1 MRSGWQPVERDAGPD
16 ETIDSCGG
24 VKVKVLM
31 MTDLEGVAGVVS
43 FEDQTAPGG
52 RYYEAAKKLL
62 TAEVNA
68 AVEELVQAGIEEVLV
83 IDGHGA
89 GAIQFEDLHPAA
101 RLLHGRPISSWAIFG
116 DVFAT
121 YDVCIMIG
129 QHAMAG
135 VPTGNMN
142 HTQNSRAIDYYELNG
157 RKIGEIA
164 QFALF
169 CGALGV
175 PLIFLSGDEDACRE
189 ARALIPEIVTAA
201 VKQGLSRGTAISVS
215 APEAQRRIRAGV
227 RQAVE
232 QQRSR
237 PIAPLVWEA
246 PYELEIRFFSTGDA
260 DARAAQPGVERVD
273 AQRVRIRSASIGDI
287 IFR

>member
-1 MRSGWQPVERDAGPD
+1 M
-16 ETIDSCGG
+16 
-24 VKVKVLM
+24 KVLI

-43 FEDQTAPGG
+43 FEDHTSPGS

-68 AVEELVQAGIEEVLV
+68 AIDGLIQSGVEEVLV

-89 GAIQFEDLHPAA
+89 GGIQFEDLHPAA
-101 RLLHGRPISSWAIFG
+101 RLFHGRPWAPWASLTQIFK
-116 DVFAT
+116 T
-121 YDVCIMIG
+121 YDACMMIG

-135 VPTGNMN
+135 VPTSNMN
-142 HTQNSRAIDYYELNG
+142 HTQNSRAIDYYQLNG

-175 PLIFLSGDEDACRE
+175 PMIFLSGEEDACRE
-189 ARALIPEIVTAA
+189 AQAFIPEIVTAS
-201 VKQGLSRGTAISVS
+201 VKQGLSRGSAISLA
-215 APEAQRRIRAGV
+215 APEAHRRINSGV
-227 RQAVE
+227 KQAVE
-232 QQRSR
+232 HQRNS
-237 PIAPLVWEA
+237 PIPPLVWEG
-246 PYELEIRFFSTGDA
+246 PYVLEIRYFSTSEA

-273 AQRVRIRSASIGDI
+273 PQTVRFYGKSIIDI
-287 IFR
+287 IFS